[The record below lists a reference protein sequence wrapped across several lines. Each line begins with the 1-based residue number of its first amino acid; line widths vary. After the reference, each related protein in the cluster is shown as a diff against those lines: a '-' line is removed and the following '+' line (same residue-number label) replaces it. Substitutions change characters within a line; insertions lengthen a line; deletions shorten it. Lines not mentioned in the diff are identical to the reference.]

1 MILHY
6 DGLGGY
12 VLYVPLLS
20 AKWPSCLHDVSTQ
33 LDAEKRLAMQEEKQA
48 LEAKL
53 LEV

>member
-12 VLYVPLLS
+12 TLLS
-20 AKWPSCLHDVSTQ
+20 STFHSFPTTDVCDSTR
-33 LDAEKRLAMQEEKQA
+33 LDATRRLAMQEEKQA

-53 LEV
+53 FDM